1 MTDDADPDRITTL
14 KLPPPSNM
22 SARVAQSIRIDSESC
37 LALAAIARDDTSNS
51 MALEQENYYRSVAG
65 ELRHAAEEMARRP
78 PRRRPKRCKACDA
91 WCVCLL
97 AKERKSAMCTL
108 GRLVSYTATYG
119 KGISVE
125 QRDRLLTLAR
135 AVWSENCSSVAKSSK
150 RLRALED
157 AIKQLTVK
165 ENPND

>member
-1 MTDDADPDRITTL
+1 MTDDADPDRTTL

-37 LALAAIARDDTSNS
+37 LALAAIARDDT
-51 MALEQENYYRSVAG
+51 EQERYYRSVAC
-65 ELRHAAEEMARRP
+65 ELRYAAEEMARRP

-119 KGISVE
+119 KGITVE

-135 AVWSENCSSVAKSSK
+135 AVWSESEGPVGKSSK
-150 RLRALED
+150 RLRTLEN
-157 AIKQLTVK
+157 AIEQLTIK
-165 ENPND
+165 ENGND